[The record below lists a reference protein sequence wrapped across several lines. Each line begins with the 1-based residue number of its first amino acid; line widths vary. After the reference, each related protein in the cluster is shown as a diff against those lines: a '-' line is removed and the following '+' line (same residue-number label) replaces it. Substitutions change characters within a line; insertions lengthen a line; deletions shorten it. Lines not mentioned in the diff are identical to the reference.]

1 MSKIIE
7 DFVGISYRYQ
17 QKNYSCRSKMVG
29 KNVAKRKMSSAVCTL
44 AILILSTSAIKFS
57 FIVSNI

>member
-1 MSKIIE
+1 MSKIFE
-7 DFVGISYRYQ
+7 DFVGISYSYQ

-44 AILILSTSAIKFS
+44 AIYKLILSTSAIKS
-57 FIVSNI
+57 KGMKV